1 MSTLR
6 LELDDNLIRTLYL
19 DKLYTID
26 EVAKGLGVHRYTVRK
41 RLQLMG
47 IQRNQSEMLKTQY
60 KRGKR
65 IPALLKATDN
75 EIKQLFLEGELS
87 PHQIAKRLG
96 YRNSS
101 NIFIRLHRM
110 GLLETPFENHP
121 YGQNHFNWQGGQWK
135 DGYIRILKPDYYRAT
150 SRGYVLE
157 HILVW
162 EEYHK
167 RKLPRGYVIH
177 HLNGIKSDNRPQNL
191 VAMKN
196 GEHIHQTEPFKKRI
210 RELEI
215 ENRQLRRA
223 LEDNQT
229 IFYINEN

>member
-1 MSTLR
+1 MGTLR
-6 LELDDNLIRTLYL
+6 LELDNSLIRKLYL
-19 DKLYTID
+19 DKLYNIN
-26 EVAKGLGVHRYTVRK
+26 EIAEKLGVHRYTVRK
-41 RLQLMG
+41 RLRLMN
-47 IQRNQSEMLKTQY
+47 IIRNRSEINIALY
-60 KRGKR
+60 KRDR
-65 IPALLKATDN
+65 IPAMLKATD
-75 EIKQLFLEGELS
+75 EQIKHLFVDEKLS
-87 PHQIAKRLG
+87 LRQIARTLG
-96 YRNSS
+96 YTNSS
-101 NIFIRLHRM
+101 NILVRLHKM
-110 GLLETPFENHP
+110 NLLEGSLEYHP
-121 YGQNHFNWQGGQWK
+121 YGENHWHWEGGTWK
-135 DGYIRILKPDYYRAT
+135 DGYIRVFKPDYHRAN

-167 RKLPRGYVIH
+167 RQLLKGYIIH

-196 GEHIHQTEPFKKRI
+196 GEHVHQTEPFKKKI

-223 LEDNQT
+223 LEDSQS